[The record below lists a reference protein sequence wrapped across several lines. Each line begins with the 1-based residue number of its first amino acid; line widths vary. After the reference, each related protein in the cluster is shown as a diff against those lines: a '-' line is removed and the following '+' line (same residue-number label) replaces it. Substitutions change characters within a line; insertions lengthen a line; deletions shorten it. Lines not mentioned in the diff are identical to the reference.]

1 MKKYK
6 KVLTYA
12 FIVAVAMLTAL
23 NYELFIFPN
32 KFAPAGLN
40 GICTMIQYVFD
51 INVGYLSMI
60 INIPL
65 AVMVW
70 LKVSKPLA
78 VRSMTYILTFS
89 LALII
94 LDKIDLSAFAYDT
107 GSSAILGPLVGG
119 VIGGSCSAMLLK
131 ASAYPGG
138 TDFIA
143 ALIHKRRPDQSV
155 IGMIFTMNVCVAVL
169 SYFVYGY
176 QMEPV
181 ILCIL
186 YSFISSTVS
195 DRYLKNGRSAV
206 RFEIVTDY
214 PKEISEKIIT
224 KLHHS
229 CTLVPGKGMYKGQ
242 EKNVLICV
250 VNKTQVAALSAIVR
264 KFPNTFAV
272 MSQVSEVMG
281 NFRHLTPDGRYEVEL
296 LDHADGKTL

>member
-1 MKKYK
+1 MKKTK

-12 FIVAVAMLTAL
+12 FIVAVAMLAAL

-32 KFAPAGLN
+32 KFAPSGLN

-65 AVMVW
+65 AV
-70 LKVSKPLA
+70 LIYFKVSKPLA
-78 VRSMTYILTFS
+78 VRSMTYVLTFS
-89 LALII
+89 LGLIL
-94 LDKIDLSAFAYDT
+94 LDKIDLSAFVYSS

-119 VIGGSCSAMLLK
+119 VIGGSCYGWLLR
-131 ASAYPGG
+131 ASAYTGG

-186 YSFISSTVS
+186 YSFTSSTVS

-214 PKEISEKIIT
+214 PKELGEKIIS

-229 CTLVPGKGMYKGQ
+229 CTLLPAKGMYKGQ
-242 EKNVLICV
+242 EKSVLICV
-250 VNKTQVAALSAIVR
+250 VNRTQVAALSAIVR
-264 KFPNTFAV
+264 KVPNTFAV

-296 LDHADGKTL
+296 LDHGDGKTL